1 MECPAQ
7 IARGISALDREFNM
21 EAAALA
27 RCLTHASCLVSQSM
41 SGLVIGMLTF
51 LVASGL
57 TLIFGVLK
65 VVNFA
70 HGAFYMLGAY
80 IAYSAYML
88 TGSFLVAA
96 VASALLVGIF
106 AALVERTIVRRVY
119 GSDVLMQLLVF
130 YALALIMD
138 DVVGLIWGVEFLSMG
153 MPSAFRVPP
162 FRFAGSTIPAYYL
175 IAIAASIA
183 IAIVLYAIITYT
195 KFGKIVQAAA
205 LNSPMVSALG
215 VNTKLI
221 FLLVF
226 GLGGALAGLAG
237 ALAAPMRSLTPGLG
251 LSILLESFV
260 VTVIGGMG
268 SIGGA
273 LVASILVGLFRAW
286 GSIGFPQFTNG
297 FVFVL
302 MLLVLIAR
310 PGGLTNQKS

>member
-1 MECPAQ
+1 
-7 IARGISALDREFNM
+7 M
-21 EAAALA
+21 EASALA
-27 RCLTHASCLVSQSM
+27 RCLTNVSCLISQSV

-80 IAYSAYML
+80 IAYSTYML
-88 TGSFLVAA
+88 TGSFFAA
-96 VASALLVGIF
+96 AFAAALLVGVF
-106 AALVERTIVRRVY
+106 AALIEKTIVRRIY
-119 GSDVLMQLLVF
+119 GADVLMQLLIF
-130 YALALIMD
+130 YALALILD
-138 DVVGLIWGVEFLSMG
+138 DVVGLIWGIEFLSMG
-153 MPSAFRVPP
+153 MPSAFRMPP
-162 FRFAGSTIPAYYL
+162 LRVAGSAIPPYYL
-175 IAIAASIA
+175 VAIAASAVIA
-183 IAIVLYAIITYT
+183 VALYIVLTYT

-205 LNSPMVSALG
+205 LNSSMVSALG

-226 GLGGALAGLAG
+226 GMGGALAGLAG

-273 LVASILVGLFRAW
+273 LVAAILVGLFRAW

-297 FVFVL
+297 FIFVL

-310 PGGLTNQKS
+310 PGGLSNQKG

>member
-1 MECPAQ
+1 
-7 IARGISALDREFNM
+7 M

-27 RCLTHASCLVSQSM
+27 RCLTNVSCFISQST

-80 IAYSAYML
+80 IAYSVYMV
-88 TGSFLVAA
+88 TGSFLAAVVAA
-96 VASALLVGIF
+96 ALLVGLF
-106 AALVERTIVRRVY
+106 AALIERTIVRRIY
-119 GSDVLMQLLVF
+119 GADVLMQLLIF
-130 YALALIMD
+130 YALALILD

-153 MPSAFRVPP
+153 MPSAFRMPP
-162 FRFAGSTIPAYYL
+162 FRFAGSAIPPYYL
-175 IAIAASIA
+175 VAISTSVVIAVA
-183 IAIVLYAIITYT
+183 LYVIITYT

-297 FVFVL
+297 FIFVL

-310 PGGLTNQKS
+310 PGGLSQKG